1 MINKATLEYIKNKKY
16 WNINIFTKSDIIKVL
31 KYTKAVSEP
40 GELVFKPLLAD
51 NLKAGQYT
59 FKASGILIKGV
70 YSNKPFP
77 TFRNKPE
84 G

>member
-16 WNINIFTKSDIIKVL
+16 WNTGIFTELDITKVL

-51 NLKAGQYT
+51 NLKAG
-59 FKASGILIKGV
+59 
-70 YSNKPFP
+70 
-77 TFRNKPE
+77 
-84 G
+84 